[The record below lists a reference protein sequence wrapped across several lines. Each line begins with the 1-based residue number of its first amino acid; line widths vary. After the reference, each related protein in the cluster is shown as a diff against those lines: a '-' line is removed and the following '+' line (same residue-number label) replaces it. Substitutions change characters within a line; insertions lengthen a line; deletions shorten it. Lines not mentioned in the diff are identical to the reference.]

1 MAAAAKLKKQIE
13 DLIVNDTSVVKA
25 IADAVSSIIVET
37 IRNDTKIINM
47 IASNISS
54 NDDFSKAVMN
64 KFMET
69 TKPMKQEIY
78 ESLSFDNND
87 LSLKVKGLEK
97 SHNELKLSN
106 ELLRL
111 EIDNLEQYGRR
122 NCLIFHGVK
131 EQEGGAIR
139 SQIENTDAIVVSI
152 MKENLGLEITE
163 ADLDRSHR
171 LGRKV
176 PNVQSRSKPRPII
189 VKFLSHNI
197 RSQVYRNKRKLKGT
211 GLGISE
217 SLTKKRVELYSA
229 VSKHPNVSS
238 VWTNDGRI
246 IALLSDK
253 KKVVLESNG
262 ELSRLS

>member
-13 DLIVNDTSVVKA
+13 DLIVSDSSVVKA
-25 IADAVSSIIVET
+25 IANAVSSLIVET
-37 IRNDTKIINM
+37 IRTDTEIINT

-64 KFMET
+64 KFMEKA
-69 TKPMKQEIY
+69 KPMKQEIY
-78 ESLSFDNND
+78 ESLSFDNNN
-87 LSLKVKGLEK
+87 LSIKVKGKE
-97 SHNELKLSN
+97 SYNELKLSN
-106 ELLRL
+106 ETLHL
-111 EIDNLEQYGRR
+111 EIDNLEQYRRR
-122 NCLIFHGVK
+122 NCLLFHGVR
-131 EQEGGAIR
+131 EQEGAATR
-139 SQIENTDAIVVSI
+139 SQTENTDAIVVSI
-152 MKENLGLEITE
+152 MKEKLGLEISE

-176 PNVQSRSKPRPII
+176 PNVQPHPRPRPII

-197 RSQVYRNKRKLKGT
+197 RSQVYRNKRKLKGL

-217 SLTKKRVELYSA
+217 SLTKKRAELYST
-229 VSKHPNVSS
+229 VSRHPNVSS

-253 KKVVLESNG
+253 RKVVLESNS
-262 ELSRLS
+262 ELSTLS